1 MSVGTGRGPGS
12 WPESFPSPSLAMNS
26 RHVAHPYWPRNLQ
39 LSGYVP
45 NDRPVWQILTVFFSG
60 SGALL
65 AVTWLL
71 SGQRR
76 RERGTLVPALDP
88 WRRLAVCW
96 FAMCAFVH
104 TVIEGWFSVY
114 NQDIVRDQAFLSQLW
129 KEYSKGDSRYVLA
142 DNFIVCMETVT
153 AWVWG
158 PLSLWAV
165 GAFLR
170 QRPERFLLQLVISL
184 GQLYGDVL
192 YFLTEYRDGFQHG
205 ELGHPLYFW
214 LYFVFLNA
222 LWIIVPSALL
232 LDAWRQLVLVQ
243 SLADAA
249 AGPQAQRRQHEHL
262 Q

>member
-1 MSVGTGRGPGS
+1 
-12 WPESFPSPSLAMNS
+12 MNS
-26 RHVAHPYWPRNLQ
+26 LHVAHPYWPRNLQ

-45 NDRPVWQILTVFFSG
+45 NDRPVWQILTVFFSV

-65 AVTWLL
+65 VVTWLL

-76 RERGTLVPALDP
+76 RESGNLVPPLGP
-88 WRRLAVCW
+88 WRRLAICW

-104 TVIEGWFSVY
+104 MVIEGWFSVY
-114 NQDIVRDQAFLSQLW
+114 NQDIARDQAFLSQLW

-142 DNFIVCMETVT
+142 DNFTVCMETVT

-165 GAFLR
+165 GAFLQ

-214 LYFVFLNA
+214 FYFVFLNA

-232 LDAWRQLVLVQ
+232 LDAWRQLVLAQ
-243 SLADAA
+243 SLADVA
-249 AGPQAQRRQHEHL
+249 AGPQAWRRQHEHL